1 MTDTLLRHSRES
13 GNPLPASAPPSS
25 LSAEDRT
32 ALIDQVRRLL
42 ADRCTEADVRRIMD
56 SESGH
61 DPALWR
67 SIADLGLPGLTIPDA
82 HGGAGLGPVELELVM
97 EEAGASLLPAP
108 LLSTALATALLQS
121 CGHTAPL
128 ADIASGAR
136 IATVAFSGAND
147 WTGAGDVRVAGDR
160 LTGTARFVTD
170 AQIADLILLAT
181 DDGVF
186 LVEASDA
193 TITPLPTFDHTRRL
207 ADVRLDG
214 PASRIGDAAAVK
226 PALDLAIVALAG
238 EQAGAARRLL
248 DMTVDYARTRHQFGR
263 AIGSFQ
269 AIKHMAADLLI
280 EVESATSAARN
291 AAQKLAD
298 DAPDKD
304 SAIALAAFACADA
317 FVKVAAD
324 AIQMHGGIAFT
335 WDHPA
340 HLYLRRARADAI
352 LFGTPDHWRERFI
365 RALEVQA

>member
-1 MTDTLLRHSRES
+1 VATVLER
-13 GNPLPASAPPSS
+13 PPEA
-25 LSAEDRT
+25 LSTEDRT
-32 ALIDQVRRLL
+32 ALVDQVHRLL

-61 DPALWR
+61 DPELWQA
-67 SIADLGLPGLTIPDA
+67 IADLGLPALTIADA
-82 HGGAGLGPVELELVM
+82 HDGAGLGPVELELVM
-97 EEAGASLLPAP
+97 EEAGATLLPAP
-108 LLSTALATALLQS
+108 LLSTALAAALLKS
-121 CGHTAPL
+121 CGYTAPL

-136 IATVAFSGAND
+136 IAAVAFSGAYD
-147 WTGAGDVRVAGDR
+147 WTGVGDVRVSANH
-160 LTGTARFVTD
+160 LTGTARLVTD
-170 AQIADLILLAT
+170 AQIADLILIAA

-186 LVEASDA
+186 AVESSAA
-193 TITPLPTFDHTRRL
+193 TITPLPTFDRTRRL
-207 ADVRLDG
+207 ADVRFDG
-214 PASRIGDAAAVK
+214 QATRIGDAAAIE
-226 PALDLAIVALAG
+226 PALDIAIVALAG

-269 AIKHMAADLLI
+269 AVKHMAADLLI

-298 DAPDKD
+298 NAPDRD

-317 FVKVAAD
+317 FVRVAAD

-340 HLYLRRARADAI
+340 HLYLRRARTDSQ
-352 LFGTPDHWRERFI
+352 LFGTPNHWRECFI
-365 RALEVQA
+365 QALEEQA